1 MVVTNAAKVVV
12 SGRKEEQKVYRSHT
26 MFPGGLKEIPYKEM
40 KEEKPDEVRYF
51 VLTSEIE
58 L

>member
-1 MVVTNAAKVVV
+1 
-12 SGRKEEQKVYRSHT
+12 